1 MDSWLVTL
9 IGIQVAFVAFLI
21 WLGVNYRQKSLQ
33 RRSEERLR
41 IVERFT
47 SGKELAD
54 FLATERGARFLEQ
67 FAMRHKDP
75 AGLIILGVVVG
86 ILALFL
92 GAAFFYIM
100 ARTAEDFLF
109 AAVFIVTGGFGIL
122 AATGVSYLLARKFR
136 LLHGQRDAVS
146 ELTESD

>member
-47 SGKELAD
+47 SGKELSD

-75 AGLIILGVVVG
+75 AGVVIGGAVIGII
-86 ILALFL
+86 ALFV
-92 GAAFFYIM
+92 GPAFLLLS
-100 ARTAEDFLF
+100 RLQDTD
-109 AAVFIVTGGFGIL
+109 FIVPGIIVLTGGMGIL
-122 AATGVSYLLARKFR
+122 AATGVSYRLARKFR
-136 LLHGQRDAVS
+136 LLSTQQDTIS
-146 ELTESD
+146 ELSDSE